1 MRNLLLSIVIM
12 SLSSF
17 VTYSIT
23 DNGINLM
30 AFAQQEI
37 DPTLP
42 PTTGDNMTTDSNF
55 TDANN
60 APIPDDNS
68 TGMNT
73 IGGPPDLGLPTDNM
87 SSNVSPEQNV
97 STQSVPSQS
106 TPEFGP
112 VAIFILVISIM
123 SLVVISSRSRL
134 GFRN

>member
-1 MRNLLLSIVIM
+1 MKNFLLSIIIM

-17 VTYSIT
+17 ATYSVM

-30 AFAQQEI
+30 AFAQQEN

-42 PTTGDNMTTDSNF
+42 PTTGDNLTTDNNA
-55 TDANN
+55 TDVNN

-87 SSNVSPEQNV
+87 SSNIPPEQNMT
-97 STQSVPSQS
+97 TQNVPSQA

-123 SLVVISSRSRL
+123 SIVVIASRSRL